1 MTTPTANHKR
11 AEQQVMVMSLAQW
24 ASGVTMSAADG
35 RERFPVPRQI
45 VTELDLNEFLA
56 VAEDLTTRRHLNAN
70 LRRYLSTISILIVE
84 YQQREGYLSKHTA
97 TGVEA
102 LKLLKQSNHLTQ
114 QDLAEILQT
123 SRSNVGRI
131 LTQKGRITADHAR
144 RLADHFQLRADL
156 FLE

>member
-1 MTTPTANHKR
+1 
-11 AEQQVMVMSLAQW
+11 MSLAQW